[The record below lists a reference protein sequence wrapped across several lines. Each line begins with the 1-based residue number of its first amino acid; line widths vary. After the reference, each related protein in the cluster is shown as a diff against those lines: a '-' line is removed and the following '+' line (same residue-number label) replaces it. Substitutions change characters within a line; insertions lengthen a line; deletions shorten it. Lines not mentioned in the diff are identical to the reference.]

1 VDLFRPAFSFF
12 TRGSRKLP
20 IASPPEAGALSMAEE
35 RTESA
40 KGATLFLSYA
50 RADESSA
57 RRLANVLEQAGY
69 TVWWDALIEGGAA
82 FGRSI
87 AKALESADAVLVLW
101 SRTSVDSDW
110 VKDEAAQGRERHR
123 LIPLSLDGTKPPLG
137 FRQYQVIDLSHW
149 HGRRAA
155 PQIVAVERA
164 VESALGHATSTTTP
178 SQAGVSRRALLTGG
192 GVAAIAVAGG
202 GAWFAWD
209 RGLFERQPLSIA
221 VLPFRNLSGDRAQ
234 DYFADGLTEEV
245 RTALTRIAALQV
257 LAGTSSEKAQ
267 GQADT
272 PKAIAASLGVGFL
285 LTGSVQRS
293 GDVARISTDLIDG
306 RTGFSRWS
314 QSVDRK
320 LTDIFAVQSDIA
332 RMVATAMSVQVATT
346 EPAPGGTKNVEAYE
360 NYLQGKALFN
370 LAKDESTDRAS
381 LSHMD
386 LAVAEDPNFALAH
399 AARSR
404 TLSVIAGEHATADQL
419 KSLYAE
425 AIAAARRAV
434 ELAPNLAEG
443 HLALGYVLFAG
454 KLDIKGAWPSY
465 QRAYQLGYGNADIAL
480 LYALYCSRAGRPVL
494 AKEAIDRAVLLDPL
508 NPRAF
513 RAQGSV
519 AYAARRYAD
528 ALPPLKHAL
537 ELNPKMTFAHSLV
550 GNSLLGLGRTADAL
564 KEFEAETGPNFRLTG
579 IAIAQH
585 RLGNHAA
592 AEKAFADLQS
602 EVGDAA
608 LYQQAEVLAQWGRL
622 DDSLQKL
629 VRAREVGD
637 SGLTYAATDVMLD
650 PLRRD
655 PRFTRFVNELNS
667 A

>member
-1 VDLFRPAFSFF
+1 
-12 TRGSRKLP
+12 
-20 IASPPEAGALSMAEE
+20 M
-35 RTESA
+35 TEDVSDGG
-40 KGATLFLSYA
+40 KSATLFLSYA
-50 RADESSA
+50 RADEASA
-57 RRLANVLEQAGY
+57 RRLANALEQAGY
-69 TVWWDALIEGGAA
+69 TIWWDALIEGGAA

-87 AKALESADAVLVLW
+87 AEALDSADAVLVLW
-101 SRTSVDSDW
+101 SKTSVESDW

-123 LIPLSLDGTKPPLG
+123 LIPLSLDGSQPPLG
-137 FRQYQVIDLSHW
+137 FRQYQVIDISHW
-149 HGRRAA
+149 HGRSNAA
-155 PQIVAVERA
+155 QIAAIERA
-164 VESALGHATSTTTP
+164 IAMALGNAPRNSP
-178 SQAGVSRRALLTGG
+178 SAQTAVSRRALLTSG
-192 GVAAIAVAGG
+192 GVAALAVAGG

-209 RGLFERQPLSIA
+209 RGLFGKREPLSIA
-221 VLPFRNLSGDRAQ
+221 VLPFRNLSGDQSQ

-257 LAGTSSEKAQ
+257 LAGTSSEEAQ
-267 GQADT
+267 GRAEA

-285 LTGSVQRS
+285 LNGSVQRS
-293 GDVARISTDLIDG
+293 GDVVRIATDLVDG

-332 RMVATAMSVQVATT
+332 NSVATQMSVQVATA
-346 EPAPGGTKNVEAYE
+346 EPAPGGTTNVQAYE

-381 LSHMD
+381 LTHLDM
-386 LAVAEDPNFALAH
+386 AVAEDPKFALAH
-399 AARSR
+399 AARAR
-404 TLSVIAGEHATADQL
+404 TLSVIAGEHATAEEI
-419 KSLYAE
+419 KPLYSE
-425 AIAAARRAV
+425 AIAAAQRAID
-434 ELAPNLAEG
+434 LAPNLAEG
-443 HLALGYVLFAG
+443 HLALGYALFAG

-465 QRAYQLGYGNADIAL
+465 QRAYKLGYGNADIAL
-480 LYALYCSRAGRPVL
+480 LYALYCSRAGRPAE
-494 AKEAIDRAVLLDPL
+494 AKAAVDRAVLLDPL

-528 ALPPLKHAL
+528 ALPPLRHAL

-585 RLGNHAA
+585 RLGNQAA

-602 EVGDAA
+602 QVGDAA
-608 LYQQAEVLAQWGRL
+608 LYQQAEVLAQWDRL

-629 VRAREVGD
+629 LKARQVGD

-655 PRFTRFVNELNS
+655 PRFARFVNELNS